1 MKKNS
6 KMKWRKKKKL
16 KMYMYPDPDHEFL
29 KIPFFFLPQIF
40 EKRR

>member
-6 KMKWRKKKKL
+6 KMKWRKKKIENV
-16 KMYMYPDPDHEFL
+16 YVSGFL
-29 KIPFFFLPQIF
+29 KIPFLFLPQIF